1 MRTLGS
7 LIVIFILF
15 GIISPF
21 FTQVGY
27 SQQTTDGDYLCQ
39 SSNMD
44 MPGVSF
50 VGSGYVFMTYLV
62 NVHIDRSGT
71 RIPSCSDQIQTTM
84 DIAYNFMQWPQ

>member
-27 SQQTTDGDYLCQ
+27 HQQSVEGDYMCTSL
-39 SSNMD
+39 NLD
-44 MPGVSF
+44 IPGTSF
-50 VGSGYVFMTYLV
+50 TGSGYVFMTYLV
-62 NVHIDRSGT
+62 NISVNRSGT
-71 RIPSCSDQIQTTM
+71 RIPSCPDQIQTTM
-84 DIAYNFMQWPQ
+84 NIAYNFMQWPQ